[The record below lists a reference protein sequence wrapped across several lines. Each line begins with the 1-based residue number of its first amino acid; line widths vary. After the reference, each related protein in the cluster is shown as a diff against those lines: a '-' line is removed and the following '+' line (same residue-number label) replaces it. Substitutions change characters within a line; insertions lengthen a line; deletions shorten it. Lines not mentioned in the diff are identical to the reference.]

1 MAITKIQSNAFPT
14 SIDLSNIDLT
24 IGANEIVTANIADSN
39 VTHAK
44 LHTDMDL
51 TSKTVALPAIAHTV
65 NIADLTL
72 GESGGNDN
80 SYIDQ
85 IQDGSLDI
93 FNSGRQ
99 ADNGRIRIKQ
109 GGFAPETMNDHVMCK

>member
-24 IGANEIVTANIADSN
+24 IGANEIVTANIADNN

-51 TSKTVALPAIAHTV
+51 TSKTVTLPALTQNFVV
-65 NIADLTL
+65 N
-72 GESGGNDN
+72 G
-80 SYIDQ
+80 Q
-85 IQDGSLDI
+85 IQS
-93 FNSGRQ
+93 NVT
-99 ADNGRIRIKQ
+99 
-109 GGFAPETMNDHVMCK
+109 GGGLYTNPWIPS